1 MSNSSYSQRIRT
13 IGNDTFVTFSREQ
26 AKAINDTFVSQ
37 KRTINRMKIQDSLN
51 LSNITHLKQQ
61 DSTRRIKDSIT
72 YYDEILPLLN
82 EVKSLLAAQVETP
95 FKGNFE
101 IGVGGGLSTYFGAYR
116 SFASIID
123 GKYYIPSGTGVLKYN
138 FHKHLTTRFETVGTQ
153 VTVGPIN
160 KQIIMGTLLAD
171 YNIAPNMYSIKVGM
185 IPTVSIGYNVF
196 GMANNSLVVGAGLKA
211 YFTDKTALEV
221 NVRGQLTDID
231 QIGKSDQFIWGH
243 LMITRK
249 IK

>member
-1 MSNSSYSQRIRT
+1 
-13 IGNDTFVTFSREQ
+13 
-26 AKAINDTFVSQ
+26 
-37 KRTINRMKIQDSLN
+37 MKIQDSLN

-123 GKYYIPSGTGVLKYN
+123 GKYYMPSGAGILKYN
-138 FHKHLTTRFETVGTQ
+138 FHKHLTARFEATGTQ
-153 VTVGPIN
+153 ITVGPIN
-160 KQIIMGTLLAD
+160 NQIVMGALLAD
-171 YNIAPNMYSIKVGM
+171 YNIAPNMYSIRVGM
-185 IPTVSIGYNVF
+185 IPTVSIGYNMF
-196 GMANNSLVVGAGLKA
+196 GIENNSLVVGAGIKS
-211 YFTDKTALEV
+211 YFTARTALEV
-221 NVRGQLTDID
+221 NVRYQLTNLDE
-231 QIGKSDQFIWGH
+231 IGDSDHFVWGH